1 MILAIL
7 MIVGA
12 GLFRLTAHEYQWWNV
27 APVGAMALLGGMYLG
42 KRYALWV
49 PLATLAVT
57 DLLLNKWMGHSLIY
71 VPRFVDYAAFMLIG
85 ALGIWTRKH
94 GTGAKFGAGLATP
107 FVFFLISN
115 FGVWLF
121 GLNLWNQPYPK
132 TLAGLAACYEAG
144 LPFLR
149 GTMIGDWAFMAVFAA
164 AVVLVRHTD
173 HARFNWLVAGAR
185 A

>member
-12 GLFRLTAHEYQWWNV
+12 GLFRLAAHELQWWNV
-27 APVGAMALLGGMYLG
+27 APVAAMALLGGMYLG

-49 PLATLAVT
+49 PLATLAAT
-57 DLLLNKWMGHSLIY
+57 DLVLNALMRYPIIY
-71 VPRFVDYAAFMLIG
+71 APRVIDYAAFVLIG
-85 ALGIWTRKH
+85 VLGMWTRKR
-94 GTGAKFGAGLATP
+94 GNTAKIGAAFATP

-121 GLNLWNQPYPK
+121 GLNLANQQYPK
-132 TLAGLAACYEAG
+132 TLAGLTECYVAG

-149 GTMIGDWAFMAVFAA
+149 GTIVGDWTFMAVFVVT
-164 AVVLVRHTD
+164 VVLVRHA
-173 HARFNWLVAGAR
+173 ARTQLNWLVTEAR